1 VIDGKQ
7 SGADEDGEL
16 AIALYRN
23 DEIPTM
29 AAPTASVLARV
40 RKTAAGAVFQTG
52 KTGPVNR

>member
-29 AAPTASVLARV
+29 AAPAASVLANSNSS
-40 RKTAAGAVFQTG
+40 TG
-52 KTGPVNR
+52 SFSIHP